1 MPRRN
6 HPKKKPRT
14 SRKGQRRE
22 TYMDEE
28 EEM

>member
-14 SRKGQRRE
+14 SRTGKRRD
-22 TYMDEE
+22 TYMDEDE
-28 EEM
+28 EL